1 MNINK
6 FTSLFATCLLLGL
19 TACSNDNV
27 SDADSGNGAENK
39 DLTGKTSFSITSEA
53 KTRTS
58 GVYDSGVNFYW
69 TTNDNIWVKSG
80 STLTASSSN
89 NITSTTA
96 ASAKFYFD
104 GTYTAASY
112 PVRYT
117 GNASSSGN
125 TVTIATSQNQD
136 EANNATQLG
145 TVGDCG
151 VGTATRQTDGSYKF
165 NLSHEA
171 SYITFMPY
179 YSKEELAASA
189 VVTQINVTVAN
200 GESLAGTFNFSDSGL
215 GTAISSSSSS
225 NSVTLTLNGTSSE
238 TGFPIPTT
246 ATASKNA
253 AIMVVAPGTYS
264 TFKVTYSL
272 YDSVTGTK
280 STISY
285 TYSNIKCVA
294 GKNQKIST
302 NLGMET
308 YTSRKSNYYMWDA
321 VSNYWNGYESSQP
334 LLNNAVSTN
343 YAKSSADSR
352 WYNTAFT
359 KNVQT
364 KAINSCKDQP
374 TFEALTWYIEGGSP
388 QVDNKTLWVFANH
401 LYAGGIWL
409 KKQSKIPG
417 FISTM
422 SYPSAF
428 TWNLGQDIP
437 YSVPISGKPEASVRS
452 SYFYLPAL
460 GKYVDGKLTG
470 LGVSGY
476 YWASTPNPVNNGD
489 RSAGY
494 GKVISANCLR
504 FTIDDTDMDNVYVR
518 SYYERYVGMQ
528 VQKFE

>member
-1 MNINK
+1 MKINK

-215 GTAISSSSSS
+215 GTAISSSSS

-264 TFKVTYSL
+264 TFKVTYTL
-272 YDSVTGTK
+272 YDSVTGTE

-285 TYSNIKCVA
+285 TYRNINFTP
-294 GKNQKIST
+294 GKNQ
-302 NLGMET
+302 
-308 YTSRKSNYYMWDA
+308 Y
-321 VSNYWNGYESSQP
+321 
-334 LLNNAVSTN
+334 
-343 YAKSSADSR
+343 
-352 WYNTAFT
+352 
-359 KNVQT
+359 
-364 KAINSCKDQP
+364 
-374 TFEALTWYIEGGSP
+374 
-388 QVDNKTLWVFANH
+388 
-401 LYAGGIWL
+401 
-409 KKQSKIPG
+409 
-417 FISTM
+417 
-422 SYPSAF
+422 
-428 TWNLGQDIP
+428 
-437 YSVPISGKPEASVRS
+437 
-452 SYFYLPAL
+452 
-460 GKYVDGKLTG
+460 
-470 LGVSGY
+470 
-476 YWASTPNPVNNGD
+476 
-489 RSAGY
+489 
-494 GKVISANCLR
+494 
-504 FTIDDTDMDNVYVR
+504 
-518 SYYERYVGMQ
+518 
-528 VQKFE
+528 